1 MENTISRKQ
10 KLTNLLEEAE
20 KTVWWRKDGRRVK
33 TCTYAF
39 VYQNPGS
46 VDWIKSGEEAWGLN
60 HDIRFLI
67 VNMAAFGEDPH
78 LTDRQREILGL

>member
-1 MENTISRKQ
+1 MGNTISYKQ
-10 KLTNLLEEAE
+10 QLTNLLEKAE
-20 KTVWWRKDGRRVK
+20 KMVWWRKDGKWNK

-46 VDWIKSGEEAWGLN
+46 VNWIKSGEEAFGLN
-60 HDIRFLI
+60 FDIRYLI
-67 VNMAAFGEDPH
+67 GNMVAFGEDPH

>member
-1 MENTISRKQ
+1 MKNTISYKQ
-10 KLTNLLEEAE
+10 QLTNLLEKAE

-33 TCTYAF
+33 PCTYAF
-39 VYQNPGS
+39 VYRNPGS
-46 VDWIKSGEEAWGLN
+46 VDWGKSGEEAWGLN

-67 VNMAAFGEDPH
+67 GNMAAFGEDPR